1 MATITAIRQGLQV
14 RLDTISGVHAYAYES
29 DHPVAP
35 AIMVSTYT
43 ADYDLALGGG
53 TTYDFNLY
61 VVLSGNVD
69 RSYQEQIDS
78 YLSPSGSASIAVAVD
93 GDPTLG
99 GVVDFAAVRQVDSS
113 LVQMDFAGVSY
124 AAATCSVE
132 VIDQ

>member
-61 VVLSGNVD
+61 VVLAGNVD

-78 YLSPSGSASIAVAVD
+78 YLSPSETAHAQKILREIKRLMDVIRPGMTVPSCLMES
-93 GDPTLG
+93 PT
-99 GVVDFAAVRQVDSS
+99 AR
-113 LVQMDFAGVSY
+113 
-124 AAATCSVE
+124 CSTRKGR
-132 VIDQ
+132 